1 MLDTSFI
8 KIMLKK
14 IYLFVLSVICS
25 VSAFS
30 RDIVVVPGGEA
41 YRPVPK
47 DTMKHTVFHSKFGDD
62 VQFPALTGDAEQN
75 AKTLHNFFSAVSRR
89 KNIKIE
95 TFIALAPLVP
105 KGGDEATVETL
116 NKLMPMTYR
125 CFYAAAMEYLLFR
138 DMGGRNRAVQQ
149 IFGAL
154 RSEMSSRFVPLCNRN
169 PEAYCAELDSVGVF
183 LRNLDYIGDIYTEGY
198 DFKPKEDQAPIVE
211 KLIEALEQ
219 NKASVR
225 KNAEK
230 DKTFRELITR
240 LYTDPESVNLHEY
253 FTDKVCK
260 RFESKELSL
269 KYISP
274 EKEWEGW
281 SVDNPEL
288 CSFSFDM
295 GETFLVILS
304 NKKASE
310 LFDSDN
316 ERSVHSYY
324 VTYIKEN
331 DKWLI
336 DDIKVQDVYR

>member
-62 VQFPALTGDAEQN
+62 VQFPALTGNAEQN
-75 AKTLHNFFSAVSRR
+75 GKTLRDFFSAVSRR
-89 KNIKIE
+89 KNVRIE
-95 TFIALAPLVP
+95 TFIALIPLVP
-105 KGGDEATVETL
+105 KGGDNATVETL
-116 NKLMPMTYR
+116 NLLMPLTYR
-125 CFYAAAMEYLLFR
+125 CFYCATMEYLLFR
-138 DMGGRNRAVQQ
+138 EMGGRNRTVQQ

-154 RSEMSSRFVPLCNRN
+154 RDEMSSRFTPLCNKN
-169 PEAYCAELDSVGVF
+169 PDLYCAELDSVGLF
-183 LRNLDYIGDIYTEGY
+183 LRNLDYIGDIYPEGY
-198 DFKPKEDQAPIVE
+198 DFKPKEEQAAIVE
-211 KLIEALEQ
+211 KLIEALEM
-219 NKASVR
+219 NKANVR

-230 DKTFRELITR
+230 DKVFRELVAK
-240 LYTDPESVNLHEY
+240 LYADPESVNLHEY
-253 FTDKVCK
+253 FTDKVCQ
-260 RFESKELSL
+260 RFENKELSL

-281 SVDNPEL
+281 SVDDPEL
-288 CSFSFDM
+288 CAFSFDV

-304 NKKASE
+304 NKKIGE

-331 DKWLI
+331 DRWLI